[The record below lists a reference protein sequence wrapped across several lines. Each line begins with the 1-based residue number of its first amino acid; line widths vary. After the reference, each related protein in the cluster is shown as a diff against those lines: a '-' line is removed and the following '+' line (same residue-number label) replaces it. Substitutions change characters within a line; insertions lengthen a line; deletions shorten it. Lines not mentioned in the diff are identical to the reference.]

1 MNKLDQLLDKH
12 FPVTRQMDHTDEEIN
27 KIQRQAFTEGYNAAK
42 AEEKSD
48 KENKDILARDYNP
61 NWDHSDFRTIQ

>member
-1 MNKLDQLLDKH
+1 MNKLQQLLNEKYPD
-12 FPVTRQMDHTDEEIN
+12 VTEISH
-27 KIQRQAFTEGYNAAK
+27 IQRQAFTEGYNAAK